1 MTLAHDVYRV
11 MHLAKKESFF
21 NIIQL
26 RDRQKTNF
34 LKFQN
39 DGKCALFR
47 KPKNAFDIICLKSD
61 MHSIKYFKLSA
72 SQYLWNFKKQGSKQQ
87 HFL

>member
-11 MHLAKKESFF
+11 MHLAKKESFLTYL
-21 NIIQL
+21 IQL

-47 KPKNAFDIICLKSD
+47 KPKNASDIICLKSD
-61 MHSIKYFKLSA
+61 MHSIKIFQAIS
-72 SQYLWNFKKQGSKQQ
+72 
-87 HFL
+87 